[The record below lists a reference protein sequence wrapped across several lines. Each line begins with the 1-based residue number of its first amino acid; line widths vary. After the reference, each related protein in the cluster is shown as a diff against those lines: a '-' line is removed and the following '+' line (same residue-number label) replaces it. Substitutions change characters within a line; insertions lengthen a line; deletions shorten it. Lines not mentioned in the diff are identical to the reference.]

1 MAKMTGKRSR
11 LGKIVGFLGL
21 LVILAV
27 MGYPDAVQA
36 GKLPTPFIF
45 DQANGA
51 IATVTLYE
59 TTSET
64 QKDTFKEIFK
74 TSKSFYKKTPGF
86 SGFMGLASG
95 DGLRVIEFTQWQDE
109 PSYEA
114 FQAAL
119 TESSYDYSKY
129 YEKYTQPQSDES
141 ASAAPF
147 TGKFVVEQVVAPPG
161 LMAAIP
167 GESALVQ
174 ISRFSPLEQA
184 NQALVVAAIQPTLAN
199 LPQLYP
205 APRNVTLLVGTD
217 NPDVLLLATWG
228 SASEF
233 ADPPQVPGLVV
244 NLPVADATGEAVV
257 AGDGQTAVPTSD
269 NELVYPMS
277 SDVLDVESMATID
290 DHLFQVVKIVANKSV
305 PSK

>member
-1 MAKMTGKRSR
+1 MSALT
-11 LGKIVGFLGL
+11 
-21 LVILAV
+21 
-27 MGYPDAVQA
+27 
-36 GKLPTPFIF
+36 
-45 DQANGA
+45 
-51 IATVTLYE
+51 TVTLYE

-114 FQAAL
+114 FPGCANS
-119 TESSYDYSKY
+119 ESSYDYSKY
-129 YEKYTQPQSDES
+129 YEKYTQTQSDES

-174 ISRFSPLEQA
+174 ISRFSPLEQDRSGIGRGRDST
-184 NQALVVAAIQPTLAN
+184 NPGQ
-199 LPQLYP
+199 P
-205 APRNVTLLVGTD
+205 APVISGSPQCHSVG
-217 NPDVLLLATWG
+217 G
-228 SASEF
+228 
-233 ADPPQVPGLVV
+233 
-244 NLPVADATGEAVV
+244 
-257 AGDGQTAVPTSD
+257 
-269 NELVYPMS
+269 
-277 SDVLDVESMATID
+277 
-290 DHLFQVVKIVANKSV
+290 H
-305 PSK
+305 